1 MYTLRSI
8 DLIGCL
14 GGAYLL
20 AFGMTYPILG
30 RLHIL
35 LADLS
40 DHRALV
46 FLRLACMTTFALGII
61 CCYYLTTV
69 QGVMIGRAISGIGA
83 AGSISGI
90 TTLLNTYPPGTNQ
103 RLGLSFLLVYT
114 TAQLIGPM

>member
-69 QGVMIGRAISGIGA
+69 QGVMIG
-83 AGSISGI
+83 I